1 MYRVKSVFPFLL
13 QGKFFSFVA
22 VGATNVGSIVVPTD
36 TGLKTNQK
44 NCNGCEVAP
53 YDEKL
58 SKGEYFG
65 EFNFGSTIVLVF
77 EMPSDQH
84 QLSVVNGQKVKVGQ
98 ALIKS

>member
-1 MYRVKSVFPFLL
+1 MIFFSFIFY

-22 VGATNVGSIVVPTD
+22 VGATNVGSIVIPTD

-44 NCNGCEVAP
+44 NCNDGCEVAP